1 VEQRGIEP
9 LTSALRTRRSAKL
22 SYCPTEKCDFTDR
35 FTQCQVSLSVKNTP
49 SIAFLPQYVSA
60 HVSAENGANTMRRN
74 GYVYHDKTENCW
86 YARVTVID
94 GNGKR
99 RNLKKRAK
107 DKAEAKEILKTLTRQ
122 LEDEGSKIADFSK
135 LTFNDLADFYARQ
148 YLKEAVYV
156 DGRKVSGLRDVAR
169 PRELLKH
176 FRKSFGRRKLRE
188 ISYSDICQY
197 RDERFKVQTHYKR
210 TRTLASW
217 NREAAVLRRILNV
230 ALQQDWIVK
239 NPFNCGDPLIIIS
252 GERRR
257 EKILTFDEEAR
268 LLEACESHSYRH
280 HLKSLLIFLI
290 DTGCRKSEALKL
302 RWKSICFESRVIT
315 IEGMTTKTLK
325 TRHVVMTERI
335 AQELATL
342 WDESPKDHSAEVF
355 GISSNV
361 RKSFASVCK
370 IAGIQHGGID
380 GLTLHSLR
388 HTAATRLVQGG
399 MSIQLAG
406 RILGHSQVNTTYRY
420 LSANMETAAQAAA
433 ILESFQAQP
442 SRSVTAESMSSEM
455 VN

>member
-1 VEQRGIEP
+1 MKR
-9 LTSALRTRRSAKL
+9 K
-22 SYCPTEKCDFTDR
+22 
-35 FTQCQVSLSVKNTP
+35 
-49 SIAFLPQYVSA
+49 
-60 HVSAENGANTMRRN
+60 
-74 GYVYHDKTENCW
+74 GYVYHDKRENCW
-86 YARVTVID
+86 YARVTVTD
-94 GNGKR
+94 GGGKR

-107 DKAEAKEILKTLTRQ
+107 DKAEANEILKTLSRQ

-169 PRELLKH
+169 PREFLGH
-176 FRKSFGRRKLRE
+176 FRNFFGRRKLRE
-188 ISYSDICQY
+188 IAYSDICLY
-197 RDERFKVQTHYKR
+197 RDERFKVETQYKR
-210 TRTLASW
+210 QRTLASW
-217 NREAAVLRRILNV
+217 NREAAVLRRMLNV
-230 ALQQDWIVK
+230 ALQQGWILK
-239 NPFNCGDPLIIIS
+239 NPFNCGDPLIITS
-252 GERRR
+252 AERRR
-257 EKILTFDEEAR
+257 EKILTVAEEAR
-268 LLEACESHSYRH
+268 LLEACDSHPYRH
-280 HLKSLLIFLI
+280 HLKALLIFLI

-302 RWKSICFESRVIT
+302 RWQSVCFESHVIT

-325 TRHVVMTERI
+325 TRHVVMTDRL
-335 AQELATL
+335 AQSLVSLRSVSTQDLNA
-342 WDESPKDHSAEVF
+342 SVF

-370 IAGIQHGGID
+370 VAGIKHGGID

-420 LSANMETAAQAAA
+420 LSANIETATQAAA
-433 ILESFQAQP
+433 ILESFQAQS
-442 SRSVTAESMSSEM
+442 SRSVMAESTSSEM